1 MQSHMKV
8 EPAAIDR
15 LTANRRLLLG
25 VYVGL
30 GLVAT
35 LAYLSQVDIPF
46 AMVVATRRS
55 GLRIILTALPAM
67 LPYIV
72 SGTYAW
78 QLVSERR
85 LGLYL
90 FLAATAIGTVV
101 ASLVIIGTFDIP
113 MNAVTLLFG
122 YVLGQ
127 TAVYG
132 LAAEFL
138 LRIEWP

>member
-1 MQSHMKV
+1 MRA

-35 LAYLSQVDIPF
+35 LAYLSQADIPF
-46 AMVVATRRS
+46 AMVVTTRRS
-55 GLRIILTALPAM
+55 GLRIILTALPAI

-72 SGTYAW
+72 SGTYAR

-113 MNAVTLLFG
+113 LNAVTLLFG

-138 LRIEWP
+138 LRVEWP

>member
-1 MQSHMKV
+1 MKA

-30 GLVAT
+30 GLVSA
-35 LAYLSQVDIPF
+35 LAYLSRVNMPSF
-46 AMVVATRRS
+46 AIVGTRGSAPR
-55 GLRIILTALPAM
+55 LILIALPAII
-67 LPYIV
+67 PYIV
-72 SGTYAW
+72 SGAYAW
-78 QLVSERR
+78 QLVSERT

-90 FLAATAIGTVV
+90 FLAATVIGTAV
-101 ASLVIIGTFDIP
+101 ASLVIIGAFDIP
-113 MNAVTLLFG
+113 INGATLIW